1 MISFKHKFIFIHVP
15 KTAGI
20 SISDALKE
28 YTEDEISFHKS
39 VFNILNNDGTQ
50 GIYMKSSRWKG
61 FEGDYYHHASI
72 DDLYRRLGDE
82 IFSFYIFAC
91 VRNPFDRVISQTSF
105 ANKINTMPLL
115 LQNFG
120 LPKPQLEYLKINDK
134 VVANRILRFENL
146 QEDFNQACKE
156 IGLPELDLGHKN
168 RSNRTDYRN
177 YYTEQTK
184 NMIYRMYKDEFDYFG
199 YEF

>member
-1 MISFKHKFIFIHVP
+1 MISSKHKFIFIHVP

-28 YTEDEISFHKS
+28 YTEDETPFHKS
-39 VFNILNNDGTQ
+39 QFNILNNDGTQ

-61 FEGDYYHHASI
+61 FEGDYYLHASI
-72 DDLYRRLGDE
+72 DDLYKRLGDE

-91 VRNPFDRVISQTSF
+91 VRNPFDRVVSQTSF

>member
-39 VFNILNNDGTQ
+39 QFNILNNDGTQ

-61 FEGDYYHHASI
+61 FEGDYYLHASI

-91 VRNPFDRVISQTSF
+91 VRNPFDRVVSQTSF

-156 IGLPELDLGHKN
+156 IGLPELDLVHKN

-184 NMIYRMYKDEFDYFG
+184 NMIYRIYKDEFDYFG

>member
-1 MISFKHKFIFIHVP
+1 MISSKHKFIFIHVP

-39 VFNILNNDGTQ
+39 QFNILNNDGTQ

-61 FEGDYYHHASI
+61 FEGDYYLHASI
-72 DDLYRRLGDE
+72 DDLYKRLGDE

-91 VRNPFDRVISQTSF
+91 VRNPFDRVVSQTSF